1 VSVPAP
7 LTRHIEVG
15 ELLPAAGMLRM
26 AAEVFTPERA
36 RSPPLVLFCTPGG
49 AMNRHYFDLR
59 AAGSAA
65 EFSFAAQ
72 LTATGCHV
80 IALDPLGIGDSTR
93 PADGHALT
101 PDLLAQ
107 ALATA
112 CAALR
117 RELTE
122 GTLTGQ
128 PVQGLRSV
136 GVGHSLGAML
146 TAMAQA
152 QHGGHDALM
161 LFGFSP
167 QGLTSALTPEEA
179 AFANDPAATR
189 AQLIRLARARSADP
203 YPQIARSQQGRE
215 LFAGERADRRG
226 VEAVQAARAPLLVT
240 AGLFSMIPGSCA
252 PECAQLA
259 TPLLLAAGDRDI
271 AGVPHQ
277 LPASFPAS
285 RDITLLVLPETGHC
299 HFLFDSRRGLFARA
313 AQWCEKLPGQS

>member
-1 VSVPAP
+1 VSAPAP
-7 LTRHIEVG
+7 LTRHIDVG
-15 ELLPAAGMLRM
+15 ELLPGAGMLRM
-26 AAEVFTPERA
+26 AAEVFAPERA
-36 RSPPLVLFCTPGG
+36 GAPPVVLFCTPGG
-49 AMNRHYFDLR
+49 AMNRHYFNLT
-59 AAGSAA
+59 AAGSPA

-72 LTATGCHV
+72 LSAAGCHV
-80 IALDPLGIGDSTR
+80 ITLDPLGIGDSTR

-107 ALATA
+107 ALAAA

-117 RELTE
+117 RELTA

-128 PVQGLRSV
+128 PLEGLRSV
-136 GVGHSLGAML
+136 GVGHSMGAML

-161 LFGFSP
+161 LFGFGT
-167 QGLTSALTPEEA
+167 QGLASALTPEEA

-189 AQLIRLARARSADP
+189 AQLIRLARTRSADP

-226 VEAVQAARAPLLVT
+226 VEALQAARAPLLVS

-271 AGVPHQ
+271 AGAPHE
-277 LPASFPAS
+277 LPASFPGS
-285 RDITLLVLPETGHC
+285 RDITLLVLAETGHC

-313 AQWCEKLPGQS
+313 AQWCETVATQF

>member
-1 VSVPAP
+1 MSAPAP
-7 LTRHIEVG
+7 LTRHVAVG
-15 ELLPAAGMLRM
+15 ELLPGAGMLHM
-26 AAEVFTPERA
+26 AAEVFVPERA
-36 RSPPLVLFCTPGG
+36 CSPPLALFCTPGG

-59 AAGSAA
+59 AAAAPA
-65 EFSFAAQ
+65 EFSFAAR
-72 LTATGCHV
+72 LTAAGCHV

-93 PADGHALT
+93 PTDGYALT

-117 RELTE
+117 RELAA

-128 PVQGLRSV
+128 PLECLRSV
-136 GVGHSLGAML
+136 GVGHSMGAML
-146 TAMAQA
+146 TAIAQA
-152 QHGGHDALM
+152 QHGGHQGLM
-161 LFGFSP
+161 LFGFGT
-167 QGLTSALTPEEA
+167 QGLMSALTPEEA
-179 AFANDPAATR
+179 QYAHHPAATR
-189 AQLIRLARARSADP
+189 AQLIRLARVRSPEP

-226 VEAVQAARAPLLVT
+226 VEALQAARAPLLVT

-271 AGVPHQ
+271 AGAPHE
-277 LPASFPAS
+277 LPASFPGS
-285 RDITLLVLPETGHC
+285 RDISLLVLPETGHC
-299 HFLFDSRRGLFARA
+299 HFLFDSRRSLFARA
-313 AQWCEKLPGQS
+313 AQWCENLPLQA